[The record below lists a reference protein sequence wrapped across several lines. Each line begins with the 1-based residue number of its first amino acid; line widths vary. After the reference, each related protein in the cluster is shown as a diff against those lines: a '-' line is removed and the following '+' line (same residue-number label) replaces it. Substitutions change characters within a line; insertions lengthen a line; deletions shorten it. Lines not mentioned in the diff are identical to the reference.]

1 MADNFGLKIGI
12 EGEKEFKK
20 ALSDIDQSFKVL
32 GSEMKLAVSQFDKN
46 DRSVKSLTSRNEVLN
61 RQIDEQKTKVETL
74 RKALENASD
83 SFGET
88 DKRTKAWQTQ
98 LNNAQ
103 AELNGMERELKSS
116 KKAIDETG
124 NATDNLGGK
133 FDKLGSVA
141 KTVGVAMAAAF
152 AAVSAAAVSAGKAL
166 IQMSVD
172 GASHADNVLTTSAQT
187 GIATDKLQ
195 EYMYAA
201 ELVDVS
207 VDTLTGSMAKQIRSM
222 KSAQDGSASFTQAYS
237 KLGIAVTNADGSM
250 RDSDTVYWELIDALG
265 NVKNET
271 ERDALAMT
279 LLGKSAQ
286 DLNPLIK
293 AGSERM
299 NELGEEAKATGYIL
313 SDKVLAAYGEFDD
326 QLQRLKTGSEAAKNA
341 LGTILLPV
349 LTDLAGEGVDLLREF
364 SKGVADANGDMSKIS
379 EVVSS
384 VLAKAMDKVVEY
396 LPDVMNLIAS
406 VVGSVGQAIIDNLP
420 AITQTAGEIILS
432 LLNGMIAA
440 LPQLTAGALQLVL
453 ALANGIIENL
463 PQIVQAAID
472 MVITLADGLADAL
485 PELIPS
491 VVEAILLVCSTLI
504 DNLDKLLDASFEI
517 IKALAQGLL
526 NALPELIDA
535 LPELITSI
543 VNFITEN
550 LPEIIEMGIELTV
563 QLAAGLIKAI
573 PQLLAAL
580 PQIIVAI
587 VGGLGKAVGAVFEIG
602 ANIVKGIWDGIKSMS
617 KWISDKVSA
626 FFSGIVDGIK
636 GVLGI
641 HSPSTVFAGIGENM
655 GLGIGVGFTGAMRKI
670 EKDIRGAVP
679 TDFSF
684 DVTGMRRTVGD
695 TAYGVNQKTTL
706 LHTGSIRVEG
716 VSSEGELVSVVDIII
731 DKLRQEAR
739 VG

>member
-61 RQIDEQKTKVETL
+61 RQIDEQKTKVEML

-103 AELNGMERELKSS
+103 AELNSMERELKSS
-116 KKAIDETG
+116 EKAIKDTDRATG
-124 NATDNLGGK
+124 DLGGK
-133 FDKLGSVA
+133 FDKLGSAA
-141 KTVGVAMAAAF
+141 KAVGVTMAAAF

-172 GASHADNVLTTSAQT
+172 GASYADNVLTTSAQT

-222 KSAQDGSASFTQAYS
+222 KSAQDGSSSFTQAYS
-237 KLGIAVTNADGSM
+237 KLGVTVTNADGSL

-349 LTDLAGEGVDLLREF
+349 LTDLAGEGVDMLHEF
-364 SKGVADANGDMSKIS
+364 SKGVADANGDMDKIS

-384 VLAKAMDKVVEY
+384 VLAKAMDKVMEY

-406 VVGSVGQAIIDNLP
+406 IVGSVGQAIIDNLP

-432 LLNGMIAA
+432 LLDGMIAA
-440 LPQLTAGALQLVL
+440 LPQLTEGALQLVL

-526 NALPELIDA
+526 NALPELIAA

-543 VNFITEN
+543 INFITEN
-550 LPEIIEMGIELTV
+550 LPEIITMGIELTV

-580 PQIIVAI
+580 PKIIVAI

-602 ANIVKGIWDGIKSMS
+602 VNIVKGVWDGIKSMAT
-617 KWISDKVSA
+617 WIKEKVSS
-626 FFSGIVDGIK
+626 FFSGIVNGVK
-636 GVLGI
+636 NVLGI
-641 HSPSTVFAGIGENM
+641 HSPSTVFAGIGEFM
-655 GLGIGVGFTGAMRKI
+655 AQGLGVGFKDAMSQVSRDMQGAIPMN
-670 EKDIRGAVP
+670 
-679 TDFSF
+679 F
-684 DVTGMRRTVGD
+684 DT
-695 TAYGVNQKTTL
+695 GVNYSLHGQGGLAAAGGVHVEVPVTL
-706 LHTGSIRVEG
+706 DGIIITKSASRIQYNRNKSYSRALG
-716 VSSEGELVSVVDIII
+716 VSV
-731 DKLRQEAR
+731 
-739 VG
+739 

>member
-32 GSEMKLAVSQFDKN
+32 GSEMKLSVSQFDKN

-61 RQIDEQKTKVETL
+61 RQIDEQKGKIETL

-88 DKRTKAWQTQ
+88 DRRTKAWKTQ

-116 KKAIDETG
+116 EKAIKDTDRATG
-124 NATDNLGGK
+124 DLGGK
-133 FDKLGSVA
+133 FDKLGSAA
-141 KTVGVAMAAAF
+141 KAVGVTMAAAF

-172 GASHADNVLTTSAQT
+172 GASYADNVLTTSAQT

-222 KSAQDGSASFTQAYS
+222 KSAQDGSSSFSQAYS
-237 KLGIAVTNADGSM
+237 KLGVTVTNADGSL

-313 SDKVLAAYGEFDD
+313 SDKVLTAYGEFDD
-326 QLQRLKTGSEAAKNA
+326 QLQRLKTSSVAAKNA

-364 SKGVADANGDMSKIS
+364 SKGVAGANGDMDKIS

-384 VLAKAMDKVVEY
+384 VLAKALDKVMGY

-440 LPQLTAGALQLVL
+440 LPQLTEGALQLVL
-453 ALANGIIENL
+453 ALANGIIDNL

-526 NALPELIDA
+526 TALPELVAA

-543 VNFITEN
+543 INFITEN
-550 LPEIIEMGIELTV
+550 LPEIITMGIEITV

-580 PQIIVAI
+580 PKIIVAI

-602 ANIVKGIWDGIKSMS
+602 ANIVKGLWDGIKSMG

-626 FFSGIVDGIK
+626 FFGGIVSSVKGI
-636 GVLGI
+636 LGI
-641 HSPSTVFAGIGENM
+641 HSPSTVFADIGGNM
-655 GLGIGVGFTGAMRKI
+655 AKGIGVGFSDAMTKVSQDMQRVIPTRFDTETNYSMSGTGTS
-670 EKDIRGAVP
+670 GASIGINVP
-679 TDFSF
+679 LTLDGMVITKATSRLQYNRNKSYSRALG
-684 DVTGMRRTVGD
+684 VTV
-695 TAYGVNQKTTL
+695 
-706 LHTGSIRVEG
+706 
-716 VSSEGELVSVVDIII
+716 
-731 DKLRQEAR
+731 
-739 VG
+739 